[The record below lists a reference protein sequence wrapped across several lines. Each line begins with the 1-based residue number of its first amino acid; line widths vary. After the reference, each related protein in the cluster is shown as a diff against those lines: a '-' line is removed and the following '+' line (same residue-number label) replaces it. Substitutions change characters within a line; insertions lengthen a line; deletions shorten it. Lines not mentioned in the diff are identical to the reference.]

1 MTTMKVMMRLCY
13 FYTKRG
19 YKSTKLILLSSY
31 LLEMLCFTIS
41 IVQKH
46 DLNTSTIFINGTL
59 FILWY
64 TLLSQ
69 ERQNDQ

>member
-46 DLNTSTIFINGTL
+46 DLNEHINNFHKWNTIYSMVYIALPRKTK
-59 FILWY
+59 
-64 TLLSQ
+64 
-69 ERQNDQ
+69 